1 MTEQKKELTSAAK
14 STETAKKVRP
24 MVKRLYATAHE
35 AKEQGRPVAYGMLGC
50 QYDEILRAMDITPI
64 WTENYAG
71 VCGTKRDAERFL
83 NKAEYDGYSNVIC
96 SYATTGI
103 GFDAMRKELGEIPP
117 DAPDGGMAEP
127 DLLLGCSAA
136 CDPRYK
142 WYQALGHYKDTPI
155 YNIDIV
161 YPPVDADVDQVRDY
175 YIKYQREELQGL
187 VDFLEKQ
194 TGKKMDYELLSH
206 IIDLSDEASRLWRE
220 VHELRKAIPCPMP
233 AGDHFRTFV
242 PGRFYLGTQDAVD
255 FYQELYNELKH
266 RVDNGI
272 GVIENEKYRLLW
284 GGGHPP
290 WHSMNIFDYFA
301 DHGAVFVRETSY
313 SPFEAVEMPPNL
325 HPLDRLAWRTF
336 GNWTFRNKKAQQGCG
351 DPKVQQL
358 LDWIID
364 YNAVGMVMHQT
375 ITCRA
380 TTIGQMHYKRMV
392 QEHVEMPIMLL
403 ESDIVDV
410 RAYSETQTKERVD
423 AFIELIDSH
432 IKSKAAS

>member
-24 MVKRLYATAHE
+24 LVKTMYARAHE
-35 AKEQGRPVAYGMLGC
+35 AKEQGRLVAYCMLAC

-64 WTENYAG
+64 WTENYG
-71 VCGTKRDAERFL
+71 GLCGTKRDAERFL
-83 NKAEYDGYSNVIC
+83 MKAEFDGYSNVLC

-103 GFDAMRKELGEIPP
+103 GFDAMRRELGEIPP

-127 DLLLGCSAA
+127 DMLLGCSAA

-155 YNIDIV
+155 YNIDVV
-161 YPPVDADVDQVRDY
+161 YPPIDADVDLVRDY
-175 YIKYQREELQGL
+175 YLKYQVEELKGL

-194 TGKKMDYELLSH
+194 TGRKMDWELLDRT
-206 IIDLSDEASRLWRE
+206 IDLAEETSALWRE
-220 VHELRKAIPCPMP
+220 VHELRKNIPCPMP

-242 PGRFYLGTQDAVD
+242 PGRFWMGTQEALE
-255 FYQELYNELKH
+255 FYRELRDECKQ

-272 GVIENEKYRLLW
+272 GVIPNEKYRLLW
-284 GGGHPP
+284 GGGLPP
-290 WHSMNIFDYFA
+290 WHTMSIFNYFE

-313 SPFEAVEMPPNL
+313 SPYEPVEIPPNI
-325 HPLDRLAWRTF
+325 HPLERLAWRVF
-336 GNWTFRNKKAQQGCG
+336 GNWTFRNKKAQKGCG
-351 DPKVQQL
+351 DPAVQRL
-358 LDWIID
+358 LDWID
-364 YNAVGMVMHQT
+364 EYNAVGMVMHQT
-375 ITCRA
+375 LTCRA
-380 TTIGQMHYKRMV
+380 TTIGQIHYKRMV
-392 QEHVEMPIMLL
+392 QEHFELPIMLL

-423 AFIELIDSH
+423 AFIELIDSYK
-432 IKSKAAS
+432 KSRAQ